1 MPELALAVGVAEK
14 FRREEFNTDRTSDR
28 FEEVEL
34 FFAVA
39 MYPCRI
45 GNWEL
50 NVCMDLDCLK

>member
-39 MYPCRI
+39 MYPWRV
-45 GNWEL
+45 GNE
-50 NVCMDLDCLK
+50 